1 MFIELHAHSCYSLLD
16 GVATPEALIARAAA
30 LEMPALALTDHDAVY
45 GLPAFETA
53 AEQHGLH
60 AILGAELTLADDTHL
75 TLLAETQ
82 AGYANLCRLIT
93 LGRRDQ
99 PKGESR
105 LPRATLAVHA
115 DGLIALTGCRR
126 GGVAARLL
134 ARDRDGA
141 ARALAELVEVF
152 GRGQVVVELQR
163 HLQRGDVPLT
173 RELAELGR
181 AHGLPVVATGNV
193 HYLERDDGVVQSAL
207 TSIRTRVPLTTSTGF
222 FWRRSAQTAT
232 NHERFL
238 RGTAAML
245 ALYADLPEAVHAT
258 EAIAARCLARL
269 PRGLQVLPP
278 FPTPP
283 GHDADSYLHK
293 VCWAR
298 LGRGNVRT
306 AGARERACAGAQ
318 APSTETREA
327 GSSSEQQVRIS
338 MEGAGGG
345 PAPSTAEALL
355 EKELGLIRQLG
366 LANYFLVVAD
376 IVAFCKREGILCHG
390 RGSAANSLVAHLLGI
405 SAVDPIAQDLVVERF
420 LSVEHGGTP
429 DIDLDIDAAR
439 RERVIQY
446 VYDHWGREH
455 AAMACTYV
463 TYRSRSAVRDAAY
476 ALGMGKPGERGAWS
490 VERKTGE
497 DMEHEAWSVA
507 RVSPNEPRTLP
518 GGSQTLHDSDE
529 PPPAVAALAERL
541 LGLPRHLGLHNGGM
555 IVSGAELMA
564 LMPIEPASMEGRT
577 VVQFD
582 KEGLEVLGIVKIDL
596 LGLRMLSAIADA
608 LAQIRETR
616 GKTIDLY
623 ALDGKDPAVFDQIC
637 SAHTIGLFQVESG
650 AQVSIIPHL
659 QPRCF
664 QDLIAEVSLIR
675 PGPLQGNMV
684 RPYIRRRQG
693 LEPVQYL
700 HASLK
705 PALAETY
712 GVIVFQEQVI
722 KIARDVAGFTP
733 GRGELLRRALGAK
746 DPGAALAV
754 FRGEFLRGAEANGVN
769 LPVAEQIWMMLKG
782 FAGYSFSKAHAAA
795 FAVIVYWSAWLRVHY
810 AVEYFCGLLRNAPLG
825 TYPAHVLEAEARRC
839 GIRFLPFD
847 IQRSP
852 ALPAVVRVRGGLA
865 IRHGLGYVKGIGD
878 EVAEAIVAERANG
891 PFESLANFVERL
903 RLDRRAVENLVL
915 AGAFDELGERRG
927 LLWDLAAAFELV
939 KRPPTRALPFDLPDE
954 RPTLRPMSLTQKTTL
969 TFAATGVTGDM
980 HLVELRR
987 DAFTRAGCLTLPELR
1002 RMRPGARVRVG
1013 GLVADGLRRP
1023 PTAKGTAFIR
1033 LEQPDGLIDVI
1044 VPAEV
1049 YAAQRPTLRSPFL
1062 AIDGVLQRVEPVPS
1076 VVARDVRE
1084 V

>member
-1 MFIELHAHSCYSLLD
+1 MYLELHAHSCFSLLD
-16 GVATPEALIARAAA
+16 GVATPEALVARAAA

-53 AEQHGLH
+53 AGLHGLR
-60 AILGAELTLADDTHL
+60 AILGAELTLEDGAHL

-82 AGYANLCRLIT
+82 TGYANLCRLIT
-93 LGRRDQ
+93 AGRRDR
-99 PKGESR
+99 PKGEAR
-105 LPRATLAVHA
+105 LPRAALAEHA
-115 DGLIALTGCRR
+115 TGLLALTGCRR
-126 GGVAARLL
+126 GDVATRLL
-134 ARDRDGA
+134 ARDRGGA
-141 ARALAELVEVF
+141 ERALGALVDLF
-152 GRGQVVVELQR
+152 GREHVVVELQR

-173 RELAELGR
+173 CALAELAR
-181 AHGLPVVATGNV
+181 EHGLLAVATGNV
-193 HYLERDDGVVQSAL
+193 HYLDRDDAHVQSAL
-207 TSIRTRVPLTTSTGF
+207 TSIRTRVPLTAGNGF
-222 FWRRSAQTAT
+222 FWRRPSPAAP
-232 NHERFL
+232 NHERWL

-245 ALYADLPEAVHAT
+245 ALYPDLPEAVHAT
-258 EAIAARCLARL
+258 EAVAARCTAQL
-269 PRGLQVLPP
+269 PRGLQVLPA

-283 GHDADSYLHK
+283 GHDADSYLSK

-298 LGRGNVRT
+298 MGGRGKGGGRRDEGGGRRDEVRD
-306 AGARERACAGAQ
+306 AQ
-318 APSTETREA
+318 APSVETRET
-327 GSSSEQQVRIS
+327 GSSFRHRVRVS
-338 MEGAGGG
+338 TERVGGG
-345 PAPSTAEALL
+345 PAASTAEALL

-376 IVAFCKREGILCHG
+376 IVAYCKREGILCHG

-405 SAVDPIAQDLVVERF
+405 SAVDPIAQGLVVERF

-463 TYRSRSAVRDAAY
+463 TYRARSAVRDAAFV
-476 ALGMGKPGERGAWS
+476 LGMGKKGEGGGKREEG
-490 VERKTGE
+490 GE
-497 DMEHEAWSVA
+497 VPS
-507 RVSPNEPRTLP
+507 SLLP
-518 GGSQTLHDSDE
+518 PPSSSLDE

-555 IVSGAELMA
+555 VVSGAELAA
-564 LMPIEPASMEGRT
+564 LMPIEPASMPDRT

-582 KEGLEVLGIVKIDL
+582 KEGLEALGIVKIDL

-608 LAQIRETR
+608 LTQILSTR
-616 GKTIDLY
+616 GDVIDLY

-693 LEPVQYL
+693 LEPVQYV

-705 PALAETY
+705 PALEETY

-746 DPGAALAV
+746 DPGAALSA
-754 FRGEFLRGAEANGVN
+754 FRSEFLRGAEANGVP
-769 LPVAEQIWMMLKG
+769 LPSAEQIWMMLKG

-810 AVEYFCGLLRNAPLG
+810 TAEYFCGLLRNAPLG

-847 IQRSP
+847 VQHSP
-852 ALPAVVRVRGGLA
+852 ALPAIERVRGGLA
-865 IRHGLGYVKGIGD
+865 IRHGLGYVKGLGSEAAD
-878 EVAEAIVAERANG
+878 AIVAERARG
-891 PFESLANFVERL
+891 PFETLADFVDRL

-915 AGAFDELGERRG
+915 AGAFDGLGERRG

-939 KRPPTRALPFDLPDE
+939 KRPPGRALPFDVPDE
-954 RPTLRPMSLTQKTTL
+954 RPALRPMSTTQKTIL
-969 TFAATGVTGDM
+969 TFAATGVTGDL

-1033 LEQPDGLIDVI
+1033 LEQPDGLIDII

-1049 YAAQRPTLRSPFL
+1049 YAACRPALRSPFL
-1062 AIDGVLQRVEPVPS
+1062 AIDGVLQRVQPVPS
-1076 VVARDVRE
+1076 LVARDVRE

>member
-1 MFIELHAHSCYSLLD
+1 MFIELHAHSCFSLLD
-16 GVATPEALIARAAA
+16 GVATPEALVARAAA
-30 LEMPALALTDHDAVY
+30 LGMPALALTDHDALY
-45 GLPAFETA
+45 GLPAFEA
-53 AEQHGLH
+53 AADSYGVH
-60 AILGAELTLADDTHL
+60 AILGAELTLEDGAHL

-93 LGRRDQ
+93 AGRLNA

-105 LPRATLAVHA
+105 LQRSVLAEHTE
-115 DGLIALTGCRR
+115 GLIALTGCRR
-126 GGVAARLL
+126 GDVTARLL
-134 ARDRDGA
+134 ERDHDGA
-141 ARALAELVEVF
+141 AAALSTWISLF
-152 GRGQVVVELQR
+152 GRDHVVVELQR

-173 RELAELGR
+173 RALAELAR
-181 AHGLPVVATGNV
+181 AQGVLAVATGNV
-193 HYLERDDGVVQSAL
+193 HYLERDDATVQSAL
-207 TSIRTRVPLTTSTGF
+207 TSIRTRVPLTSTGGF
-222 FWRRSAQTAT
+222 FQRRPAPLAV
-232 NHERFL
+232 NHERWL

-258 EAIAARCLARL
+258 ELIAARCTARL
-269 PRGLQVLPP
+269 PRGLQVLPA
-278 FPTPP
+278 FPVPP
-283 GHDADSYLHK
+283 GHDADSYLAK

-298 LGRGNVRT
+298 LAGRPRMADGGSQSEQRRRTKDEGRRLSEAPAGAART
-306 AGARERACAGAQ
+306 AD
-318 APSTETREA
+318 
-327 GSSSEQQVRIS
+327 
-338 MEGAGGG
+338 
-345 PAPSTAEALL
+345 ALL

-376 IVAFCKREGILCHG
+376 IVAFCKQEGILCHG

-439 RERVIQY
+439 RERVIQH
-446 VYDHWGREH
+446 VYKHWGREH

-463 TYRSRSAVRDAAY
+463 TYRSRSAVRDAAF
-476 ALGMGKPGERGAWS
+476 ALGMAKAQDRESAGAES
-490 VERKTGE
+490 
-497 DMEHEAWSVA
+497 DHLP
-507 RVSPNEPRTLP
+507 SPPAPRALTLP
-518 GGSQTLHDSDE
+518 RFLRPHASVSEE

-555 IVSGAELMA
+555 VVSGAELSA
-564 LMPIEPASMEGRT
+564 LMPIEPASMEDRT

-582 KEGLEVLGIVKIDL
+582 KEGLEALGIVKIDL
-596 LGLRMLSAIADA
+596 LGLRMLSAISDA
-608 LAQIRETR
+608 IEQIQTTR
-616 GKTIDLY
+616 GVKIDLY
-623 ALDGKDPAVFDQIC
+623 SLDGKDPAVFDQIC

-693 LEPVQYL
+693 LEPVQYA

-705 PALAETY
+705 PALEETY

-746 DPGAALAV
+746 DPGAALSA
-754 FRGEFLRGAEANGVN
+754 FRVEFLRGAEANGV
-769 LPVAEQIWMMLKG
+769 PAPTAEQIWMMLKG

-852 ALPAVVRVRGGLA
+852 ALPAVERVRGGLA
-865 IRHGLGYVKGIGD
+865 IRHGLGYVKGIG
-878 EVAEAIVAERANG
+878 EAADTIVAEREHGA
-891 PFESLANFVERL
+891 FTSLADFVKRL
-903 RLDRRAVENLVL
+903 KLDRRAVEHLVL
-915 AGAFDELGERRG
+915 AGAFDGLGERRS
-927 LLWDLAAAFELV
+927 LLWDVASAFELV
-939 KRPPTRALPFDLPDE
+939 KRPPTAPLPFVVPDE
-954 RPTLRPMSLTQKTTL
+954 KPTLRPMSSTQKVSL

-1002 RMRPGARVRVG
+1002 RMRTGSRVRVG

-1049 YAAQRPTLRSPFL
+1049 YAACRAELRSPFV
-1062 AIDGVLQRVEPVPS
+1062 AIDGVLQRVQPVPS
-1076 VVARDVRE
+1076 VVARGVKE

>member
-1 MFIELHAHSCYSLLD
+1 MYIELHAHSCYSLLD
-16 GVATPEALIARAAA
+16 GVPTPEALVARAAE
-30 LEMPALALTDHDAVY
+30 LGLPALALTDHDAVY
-45 GLPAFETA
+45 GLPAFEA
-53 AEQHGLH
+53 AAARHGLH
-60 AILGAELTLADDTHL
+60 AILGAELTLDDDTHL

-82 AGYANLCRLIT
+82 TGYSQLCRLIT
-93 LGRRDQ
+93 AGRLGAA
-99 PKGESR
+99 KGSAR
-105 LPRATLAVHA
+105 VPRAALFEHA
-115 DGLIALTGCRR
+115 SGLIALTGCRR
-126 GGVAARLL
+126 GAVATRLL
-134 ARDRDGA
+134 DRDRAGA
-141 ARALAELVEVF
+141 ARALDELCDVF

-173 RELAELGR
+173 QALDELARG
-181 AHGLPVVATGNV
+181 AGLPAVAAGNV
-193 HYLERDDGVVQSAL
+193 HYLERYDATVQGAL
-207 TSIRTRVPLTTSTGF
+207 TGIRTRAPLTTTGGF
-222 FWRRSAQTAT
+222 FKRQPAVGAP

-245 ALYADLPEAVHAT
+245 ALYPDLPGAVYAT
-258 EAIAARCLARL
+258 AEIAARCTARL
-269 PRGLQVLPP
+269 PRGLQVLPA
-278 FPTPP
+278 FPMPP
-283 GHDADSYLHK
+283 GHDADSYLDK
-293 VCWAR
+293 VCRAR
-298 LGRGNVRT
+298 LE
-306 AGARERACAGAQ
+306 AR
-318 APSTETREA
+318 SW
-327 GSSSEQQVRIS
+327 
-338 MEGAGGG
+338 
-345 PAPSTAEALL
+345 TAESGPGTERQGLL
-355 EKELGLIRQLG
+355 AKELGLIRRLG

-376 IVAFCKREGILCHG
+376 VVAFCKREGILCHG

-405 SAVDPIAQDLVVERF
+405 TAVDPIAHGLVLERF

-446 VYDHWGREH
+446 VYERWGRDH

-463 TYRSRSAVRDAAY
+463 TYRARSAVRDAAFV
-476 ALGMGKPGERGAWS
+476 LGMGKA
-490 VERKTGE
+490 
-497 DMEHEAWSVA
+497 
-507 RVSPNEPRTLP
+507 
-518 GGSQTLHDSDE
+518 DE

-555 IVSGAELMA
+555 VVSGADLA
-564 LMPIEPASMEGRT
+564 DLMPIEPASMPERT

-582 KEGLEVLGIVKIDL
+582 KEGLESLGIVKIDL

-608 LAQIRETR
+608 LTLIRQTR
-616 GKTIDLY
+616 GRAIDLH
-623 ALDGKDPAVFDQIC
+623 ALDGRDPAVYDQIC

-650 AQVSIIPHL
+650 AQVSIIPQL

-664 QDLIAEVSLIR
+664 TDLIAEVSLIR

-693 LEPVQYL
+693 LEPVQYV

-722 KIARDVAGFTP
+722 KIACDVAGFAP

-746 DPGAALAV
+746 DPDAALSG
-754 FRGEFLRGAEANGVN
+754 FRGEFLRGAEANGV
-769 LPVAEQIWMMLKG
+769 PVPTAEQIWMMLKG

-795 FAVIVYWSAWLRVHY
+795 FAMIVYWSAWLRVHY

-839 GIRFLPFD
+839 GIRFLPVD
-847 IQRSP
+847 IQHSL
-852 ALPAVVRVRGGLA
+852 ALPTVERVRGGLA
-865 IRHGLGYVKGIGD
+865 IRHGLGHVKGVGS
-878 EVAEAIVAERANG
+878 EAAEAIVAARAAG
-891 PFESLANFVERL
+891 PFTSLNDVVGRL
-903 RLDRRAVENLVL
+903 RFDRRAVENLVL
-915 AGAFDELGERRG
+915 SGACDGLGERRA

-939 KRPPTRALPFDLPDE
+939 KRPPVPALPFDLPDE
-954 RPTLRPMSLTQKTTL
+954 RPTLRPMSPTQKLTL
-969 TFAATGVTGDM
+969 TFATTGVTGDM

-1002 RMRPGARVRVG
+1002 RMRPGATVRVG

-1044 VPAEV
+1044 VPLEV
-1049 YAAQRPTLRSPFL
+1049 YAAYREALRAPFL
-1062 AIDGVLQRVEPVPS
+1062 AIDGVLQRVQPVPS
-1076 VVARDVRE
+1076 LVAKAVMP

>member
-16 GVATPEALIARAAA
+16 GVATPEALVARAAA
-30 LEMPALALTDHDAVY
+30 LGVPALALTDHDALY
-45 GLPAFETA
+45 GLPAFEA
-53 AEQHGLH
+53 AADSYGVH
-60 AILGAELTLADDTHL
+60 AILGAELTLEDGAHL
-75 TLLAETQ
+75 TLLAENQT
-82 AGYANLCRLIT
+82 GYANLCRLIT
-93 LGRRDQ
+93 AGRLNS

-105 LPRATLAVHA
+105 LQRSVLAEHT

-126 GGVAARLL
+126 GDVTARMLE
-134 ARDRDGA
+134 RDHGGA
-141 ARALAELVEVF
+141 AAALTTWISLF
-152 GRGQVVVELQR
+152 GRDHVVVELQR
-163 HLQRGDVPLT
+163 HMQRGDVPLT
-173 RELAELGR
+173 RALADLAR
-181 AHGLPVVATGNV
+181 AQGVLAVATGNV
-193 HYLERDDGVVQSAL
+193 HYLDRDDATVQSAL
-207 TSIRTRVPLTTSTGF
+207 TSIRTRVPLTSAGGF
-222 FWRRSAQTAT
+222 FQRRPAPLAV
-232 NHERFL
+232 NHERWL

-258 EAIAARCLARL
+258 ELIAARCTARL
-269 PRGLQVLPP
+269 PRGLQVLPA
-278 FPTPP
+278 FPVPP
-283 GHDADSYLHK
+283 GHDADSYLAK

-298 LGRGNVRT
+298 LAGRPRTADGGRGASART
-306 AGARERACAGAQ
+306 A
-318 APSTETREA
+318 
-327 GSSSEQQVRIS
+327 
-338 MEGAGGG
+338 EGVD
-345 PAPSTAEALL
+345 SKAEALL

-376 IVAFCKREGILCHG
+376 IVAFCKQEGILCHG

-446 VYDHWGREH
+446 VYKHWGREH

-463 TYRSRSAVRDAAY
+463 TYRSRSAVRDAAF
-476 ALGMGKPGERGAWS
+476 ALGMGKAEGRGAGGEEQPDNDDARHPLDSSKGPPAPRPSSFSLRSSLFAPRS
-490 VERKTGE
+490 VPF
-497 DMEHEAWSVA
+497 AA
-507 RVSPNEPRTLP
+507 
-518 GGSQTLHDSDE
+518 DE
-529 PPPAVAALAERL
+529 PPPAVTALAERL

-555 IVSGAELMA
+555 VVSGVELSA
-564 LMPIEPASMEGRT
+564 LMPIEPASMEDRT

-582 KEGLEVLGIVKIDL
+582 KEGLEALGIVKIDL
-596 LGLRMLSAIADA
+596 LGLRMLSAISDA
-608 LAQIRETR
+608 IEQILTTR
-616 GKTIDLY
+616 GVKIDLY

-693 LEPVQYL
+693 LEPVQYA

-705 PALAETY
+705 PALEETY

-746 DPGAALAV
+746 DPGAALSA
-754 FRGEFLRGAEANGVN
+754 FRVEFLRGAEANGV
-769 LPVAEQIWMMLKG
+769 PAPTAEQIWMMLKG

-852 ALPAVVRVRGGLA
+852 ALPAVERVRGGLA
-865 IRHGLGYVKGIGD
+865 IRHGLGYVKGIGEAAD
-878 EVAEAIVAERANG
+878 AIVAERERGA
-891 PFESLANFVERL
+891 FASLADFVKRL
-903 RLDRRAVENLVL
+903 KLDRRAVEHLVL
-915 AGAFDELGERRG
+915 AGAFDGLGERRS
-927 LLWDLAAAFELV
+927 LLWDVASAFELV
-939 KRPPTRALPFDLPDE
+939 KRPPTVPLPFVVPDE
-954 RPTLRPMSLTQKTTL
+954 KPALRPMSTTQKVSL

-1002 RMRPGARVRVG
+1002 RMRIGSRVRVG

-1049 YAAQRPTLRSPFL
+1049 YAACRAELRSPFV
-1062 AIDGVLQRVEPVPS
+1062 AIDGVLQRVQPVPS
-1076 VVARDVRE
+1076 VVARGVKE

>member
-1 MFIELHAHSCYSLLD
+1 MYIELHAHSCFSLLD
-16 GVATPEALIARAAA
+16 GVATPEALVARAAA
-30 LEMPALALTDHDAVY
+30 LEMPALALTDHDALY
-45 GLPAFETA
+45 GLPAFEA
-53 AEQHGLH
+53 ATERDGLQP
-60 AILGAELTLADDTHL
+60 ILGAELSLEDGAHL

-82 AGYANLCRLIT
+82 TGYANLCRLIT
-93 LGRRDQ
+93 AGRLNA
-99 PKGESR
+99 PKGEAR
-105 LPRATLAVHA
+105 LPRATLAEHTS
-115 DGLIALTGCRR
+115 GLIALTGCRR
-126 GGVAARLL
+126 GDVAARLL
-134 ARDRDGA
+134 ARDPEGA
-141 ARALAELVEVF
+141 GRALAGLVELF
-152 GRGQVVVELQR
+152 GREHVVVELQR

-173 RELAELGR
+173 RGLAELAH
-181 AHGLPVVATGNV
+181 AHGLPAVATGNV
-193 HYLERDDGVVQSAL
+193 HYLERDDAPVQSAL
-207 TSIRTRVPLTTSTGF
+207 TSIRTRVPLTTPTGF
-222 FWRRSAQTAT
+222 FWRRAVQAAP

-245 ALYADLPEAVHAT
+245 ALYPDLPEVVHAT
-258 EAIAARCLARL
+258 AAVAARCTARL
-269 PRGLQVLPP
+269 PRGLQVLPV

-283 GHDADSYLHK
+283 GHDADSYLRK

-298 LGRGNVRT
+298 VGMR
-306 AGARERACAGAQ
+306 
-318 APSTETREA
+318 
-327 GSSSEQQVRIS
+327 
-338 MEGAGGG
+338 GAGGG
-345 PAPSTAEALL
+345 RREVGRERTEGVEGGPAEALL

-463 TYRSRSAVRDAAY
+463 TYRARSAVRDAAFV
-476 ALGMGKPGERGAWS
+476 LGMGKAEERGARGE
-490 VERKTGE
+490 ERNESDQPGHLSDAGDSTPTP
-497 DMEHEAWSVA
+497 
-507 RVSPNEPRTLP
+507 RPSPFAPRSSFLSP
-518 GGSQTLHDSDE
+518 PSSSFDE

-555 IVSGAELMA
+555 VVSGAELAA
-564 LMPIEPASMEGRT
+564 LMPIEPASMPDRT

-582 KEGLEVLGIVKIDL
+582 KEGLEALGIVKIDL
-596 LGLRMLSAIADA
+596 LGLRMLSAISDA
-608 LAQIRETR
+608 LAQIRATR
-616 GKTIDLY
+616 GDVIDLY

-684 RPYIRRRQG
+684 RPYIKRRQG

-746 DPGAALAV
+746 DPDAALGA
-754 FRGEFLRGAEANGVN
+754 FRTEFLRGAEAKGVP
-769 LPVAEQIWMMLKG
+769 LPTAEQVWMMLKG

-852 ALPAVVRVRGGLA
+852 DLPAVERVRGGLA
-865 IRHGLGYVKGIGD
+865 IRHGLGYVKGVGG
-878 EVAEAIVAERANG
+878 EFAEAILAERARG
-891 PFESLANFVERL
+891 PFKSLADFVVRLKPER
-903 RLDRRAVENLVL
+903 RVVENLVL
-915 AGAFDELGERRG
+915 AGAFDGLGERRS
-927 LLWDLAAAFELV
+927 LLWDLATAFELV
-939 KRPPTRALPFDLPDE
+939 KRPPGRPLLFDLPDE
-954 RPTLRPMSLTQKTTL
+954 RPALRPMSTTQKVTL
-969 TFAATGVTGDM
+969 TFAATGVTGDL

-987 DAFTRAGCLTLPELR
+987 DVFTRAGCLTLPELR

-1049 YAAQRPTLRSPFL
+1049 YAARRPELRSPFL
-1062 AIDGVLQRVEPVPS
+1062 AIDGVVQRLQPVPS
-1076 VVARDVRE
+1076 VLARDIHPV
-1084 V
+1084 

>member
-1 MFIELHAHSCYSLLD
+1 MFIELHAHSCFSLLD
-16 GVATPEALIARAAA
+16 GVATPEALVARAVA
-30 LEMPALALTDHDAVY
+30 LGMPGLALTDHDAVY
-45 GLPAFETA
+45 GLPAFEAA
-53 AEQHGLH
+53 AESYGVH
-60 AILGAELTLADDTHL
+60 AILGAELTLEDGAHL

-82 AGYANLCRLIT
+82 TGYANLCRLIT
-93 LGRRDQ
+93 AGRLNA

-105 LPRATLAVHA
+105 LPRSTLAEHTQ
-115 DGLIALTGCRR
+115 GLIALTGCRR
-126 GGVAARLL
+126 GDVTARLL
-134 ARDRDGA
+134 ERDHDGA
-141 ARALAELVEVF
+141 AAALTTWISLF
-152 GRGQVVVELQR
+152 GRDNVVVELQR
-163 HLQRGDVPLT
+163 HMQRGDVPLT
-173 RELAELGR
+173 RTLAALAR
-181 AHGLPVVATGNV
+181 AHGVLAVATGNV
-193 HYLERDDGVVQSAL
+193 HYLDRDDATVQSAL
-207 TSIRTRVPLTTSTGF
+207 TSIRTRVPLTSTGGF
-222 FWRRSAQTAT
+222 FQRRPMPAAV
-232 NHERFL
+232 NHERWL

-258 EAIAARCLARL
+258 ELVAARCTARL
-269 PRGLQVLPP
+269 PRGLQVLPA
-278 FPTPP
+278 FPVPP
-283 GHDADSYLHK
+283 GYDADSYLAK

-298 LGRGNVRT
+298 LAGGPRT
-306 AGARERACAGAQ
+306 ADGGPQ
-318 APSTETREA
+318 
-327 GSSSEQQVRIS
+327 SEQRRRTKDGGRRFS
-338 MEGAGGG
+338 EAPAG
-345 PAPSTAEALL
+345 TARTADALL
-355 EKELGLIRQLG
+355 EKELGLIRELG

-376 IVAFCKREGILCHG
+376 IVAYCKQKNILCHG

-439 RERVIQY
+439 REHVIQY
-446 VYDHWGREH
+446 VYNRWGRER

-463 TYRSRSAVRDAAY
+463 TYRSRSAVRDAAF
-476 ALGMGKPGERGAWS
+476 ALGMGKAEG
-490 VERKTGE
+490 RK
-497 DMEHEAWSVA
+497 A
-507 RVSPNEPRTLP
+507 RVEGRNESDDQEHFLEASESLPAPRPSLLAP
-518 GGSQTLHDSDE
+518 RPSLFAADE
-529 PPPAVAALAERL
+529 PPPAVVALAERL

-555 IVSGAELMA
+555 VVSGAELSA
-564 LMPIEPASMEGRT
+564 LMPIEPASMEDRT

-582 KEGLEVLGIVKIDL
+582 KEGLEALGIVKIDL
-596 LGLRMLSAIADA
+596 LGLRMLSAISDA
-608 LAQIRETR
+608 IEQIQTTR
-616 GKTIDLY
+616 GVKIDLY

-693 LEPVQYL
+693 LEPVQYA

-705 PALAETY
+705 PALEETY

-746 DPGAALAV
+746 DPGMALSA
-754 FRGEFLRGAEANGVN
+754 FRIEFLRGAEANGV
-769 LPVAEQIWMMLKG
+769 PAPTAEQIWMMLKG

-852 ALPAVVRVRGGLA
+852 TLPAVERVRGGLA
-865 IRHGLGYVKGIGD
+865 IRHGLGYVKGIGEAAD
-878 EVAEAIVAERANG
+878 AIVAERERGA
-891 PFESLANFVERL
+891 FASLADFVKRL
-903 RLDRRAVENLVL
+903 KLDRRAVEQLVL
-915 AGAFDELGERRG
+915 AGAFDDLGERRS
-927 LLWDLAAAFELV
+927 LLWDVASAFELV
-939 KRPPTRALPFDLPDE
+939 KRPPTASLPFVVPDE
-954 RPTLRPMSLTQKTTL
+954 KPALRPMSSTQKVSL

-1002 RMRPGARVRVG
+1002 RMRTGSRVRVG

-1049 YAAQRPTLRSPFL
+1049 YAACRAELRSPFV
-1062 AIDGVLQRVEPVPS
+1062 AIDGVLQRVQPVPS
-1076 VVARDVRE
+1076 VLARGVKE